1 MLATWKV
8 PVPTQLQAPP
18 AAVQRMNILNSEAR
32 SKRNAMKPRRFLEP
46 RLTDTKRPADAMS
59 LEAFSAILRK
69 LHKDDQ
75 VSLSLIDG
83 TSLAGTVDLIS
94 IHGDVMWLITA
105 GGRQMFIPDDV
116 NEVLRST
123 AKPPV
128 HERTKFS

>member
-1 MLATWKV
+1 
-8 PVPTQLQAPP
+8 
-18 AAVQRMNILNSEAR
+18 
-32 SKRNAMKPRRFLEP
+32 
-46 RLTDTKRPADAMS
+46 MS